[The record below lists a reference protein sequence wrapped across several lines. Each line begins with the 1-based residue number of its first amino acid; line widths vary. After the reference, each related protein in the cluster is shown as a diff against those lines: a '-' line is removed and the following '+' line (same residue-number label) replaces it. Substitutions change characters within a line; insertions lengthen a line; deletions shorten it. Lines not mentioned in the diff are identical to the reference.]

1 MKASFRLNPPNNSVC
16 IQRHQYPLVLA
27 YAIMAHK
34 SQGQTLGDV
43 IVDFSETKRRTPI
56 AAGIF
61 YAAATRVKKF
71 SNSYLKSF
79 NRSMVKCSNVV
90 ASELERL

>member
-61 YAAATRVKKF
+61 YAAATRVK
-71 SNSYLKSF
+71 NCSYLKSF